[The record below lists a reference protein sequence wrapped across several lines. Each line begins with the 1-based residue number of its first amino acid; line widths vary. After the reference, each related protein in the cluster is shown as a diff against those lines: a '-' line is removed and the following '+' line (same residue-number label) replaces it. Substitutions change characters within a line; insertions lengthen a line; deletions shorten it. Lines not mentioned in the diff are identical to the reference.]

1 LIGILGTPQCW
12 KVLRALADGS
22 SLLTSE
28 IADRCDLPMDAV
40 SRQILR
46 LRRAAIVIAPRGKLY
61 EIAPQFLADENERIL
76 DFAACL
82 LRLGAANLS
91 RNTN

>member
-1 LIGILGTPQCW
+1 MISILGIPNCW

-28 IADRCDLPMDAV
+28 IAGRCGLTMEAV

-46 LRRAAIVIAPRGKLY
+46 LRRAGIVIAPRGKLY
-61 EIAPQFLADENERIL
+61 EIAPQFLANKTER
-76 DFAACL
+76 
-82 LRLGAANLS
+82 
-91 RNTN
+91 